1 MDVGGAVTGGAAGG
15 EVVQLGLGLVLQ
27 AGQHLHLGVGRLRGE
42 AGGGGAQ
49 GGDQGGDLAP
59 VVSII
64 ITSLALLTST
74 SVVRARGGAADTG
87 EHLYLATLA
96 RRSPVI
102 THLGAGLLSPP
113 SPGSC
118 TLPDLWFRGSPSTG
132 GAGAGGAEP
141 FW

>member
-1 MDVGGAVTGGAAGG
+1 M
-15 EVVQLGLGLVLQ
+15 L
-27 AGQHLHLGVGRLRGE
+27 
-42 AGGGGAQ
+42 
-49 GGDQGGDLAP
+49 
-59 VVSII
+59 SITI
-64 ITSLALLTST
+64 ITPVLLTST
-74 SVVRARGGAADTG
+74 SVVRERGGAADTG

-102 THLGAGLLSPP
+102 THLGAGSSPRP